1 MSVVEDA
8 WARPAFDL
16 ARGVGALERLRGAE
30 GGDGLQQVLDR
41 ARREVRNAGGRRLR
55 VVEGAAASA
64 ADYERAVHAE
74 GRLGVRAQTW
84 HDRFNVLAWSL
95 FPRTKAALNARHVV
109 ELEQPVA
116 PGRRSPVRD
125 ALSLFDE
132 DGVVVAVADPRLE
145 QLVRGFEWRALFL
158 GERARLQDA
167 MLCVPVGHALM
178 EKLLDPFVGLV
189 GKAVFVPVE
198 ASFFGLDWSGRNDVL
213 DEGCAAAVA
222 GLSAPVDLAPL
233 PVLGLPGWW
242 DANERPEFYDNAAYF
257 RPGRRRTATAPAAP
271 IS

>member
-1 MSVVEDA
+1 MIMPEDA
-8 WARPAFDL
+8 WTRPAFDL
-16 ARGVGALERLRGAE
+16 ARGVGALERLRGAQ

-41 ARREVRNAGGRRLR
+41 ARREVHNAGGRRLR

-95 FPRTKAALNARHVV
+95 FPRTKAALNARHVAELDRPVV
-109 ELEQPVA
+109 E
-116 PGRRSPVRD
+116 GRRSRVRD

-132 DGVVVAVADPRLE
+132 DGVVVAVAEPRLA
-145 QLVRGFEWRALFL
+145 QLVHGFRWRALFVD
-158 GERARLQDA
+158 ERDRLPNA

-178 EKLLDPFVGLV
+178 EKLLDPFIGLV
-189 GKAVFVPVE
+189 GKAVFVPV
-198 ASFFGLDWSGRNDVL
+198 ASSFFDLDWSGRNDIL

-222 GLSAPVDLAPL
+222 SLSAPVDLAPL

-242 DANERPEFYDNAAYF
+242 DANESPEFYDNAAYF
-257 RPGRRRTATAPAAP
+257 RPGRRRAAAAP
-271 IS
+271 EAPTS